1 MISNT
6 DSYCSV
12 SYAFTKLSK
21 CLRPVLDTALV
32 PVFDSKGY
40 VLKEDV
46 VSDYDIPAHSSS
58 HMDGFALKSE
68 ETISASE
75 SEPLSF
81 KISGGE
87 SVLGITSQ
95 YVLKTGEVFRNQ
107 TGGYLPCQSDAVVP
121 IERVKIVD
129 DESVVIS
136 SPVKKGSL
144 VYLAGADIK
153 KKEKVLSKGKLMR
166 AQDMAVLATLRF
178 SKYPYTENP

>member
-21 CLRPVLDTALV
+21 YLKPVLDTALV

-46 VSDYDIPAHSSS
+46 VSEDDIPAYSSS

-95 YVLKTGEVFRNQ
+95 YALKTGEVFRIQ
-107 TGGYLPCQSDAVVP
+107 TGGYLPCESDAVVP
-121 IERVKIVD
+121 IERVRIVD

-136 SPVKKGSL
+136 SPVKKGSFVSWL
-144 VYLAGADIK
+144 GQTLRK
-153 KKEKVLSKGKLMR
+153 KKR
-166 AQDMAVLATLRF
+166 
-178 SKYPYTENP
+178 

>member
-95 YVLKTGEVFRNQ
+95 YVLKAGEVFRIQ

-136 SPVKKGSL
+136 SPVKKGRL
-144 VYLAGADIK
+144 CLLGW
-153 KKEKVLSKGKLMR
+153 GR
-166 AQDMAVLATLRF
+166 H
-178 SKYPYTENP
+178 